1 MVAESIILRL
11 YDEVN
16 EQYLRFMSYLRKNTY
31 TKNEAMEWP
40 VPNYWDALA
49 MILVLAVLVVLVLG
63 AGQMVGHYTLGQK
76 IPISLN
82 PWELPYYALR
92 SVMRM
97 LLALICSLLFTF
109 TVGTLAAKN
118 RHAERLLIPM
128 IDILQSVPV
137 LGYLSFT
144 IVGFL
149 ALFRGSMLGPEC
161 AAIFVIFTAQVWNMT
176 LSFYQSLR
184 NVPKDLQEA
193 AAMFHLSAWQRFWRL
208 DVPFAMP
215 GLLWNA
221 MLSMSG
227 SWVFLV
233 ASEAITVANQN
244 ITLPGIGSYIA
255 LAIEQANKSAI
266 LYVIVAMFV
275 VIFLYDQLL
284 FRPLVAWAEKFKAEE
299 SASEVVPESWV
310 LDLFQQT
317 AFFQFIGGM
326 LTSFGDAFVNM
337 HWFRRRKKGVG
348 KSSSMQWHRVV
359 ILLWNI
365 ILYGAISVAIYIL
378 AKFIFASV
386 TMSQCVHVIY
396 LGFITAIRVMVMIL
410 LSSIIWVPIGVWVG
424 LSPRASQFVQP
435 IAQFLAAFPANLLFP
450 VAAILIVRYQLNANI
465 WTSPLMILGTQWYIL
480 FNVIAGTTAIPKN
493 LKMAVSTLNV
503 RGWLWW
509 KRLVL
514 PGIFPYFITG
524 VITAAGGAW
533 NISIISEFVSWGH
546 IHLYA
551 TGLGAYIAEVTQRG
565 NFPEIALGITV
576 MSLYVL
582 VINRFIWRPLYNLA
596 EEKFQ
601 IR

>member
-1 MVAESIILRL
+1 M
-11 YDEVN
+11 
-16 EQYLRFMSYLRKNTY
+16 QYTNRTY
-31 TKNEAMEWP
+31 TKNEARDWP

-49 MILVLAVLVVLVLG
+49 LILVLAVLVVLVLG
-63 AGQMVGHYTLGQK
+63 AGQMVGHYKLGQV
-76 IPISLN
+76 IPISLS
-82 PWELPYYALR
+82 PWHLPYYALR

-97 LLALICSLLFTF
+97 LLALGCSLIFTF
-109 TVGTLAAKN
+109 TIGTLAAKN
-118 RHAERLLIPM
+118 RHAERILIPM

-137 LGYLSFT
+137 LGYMSFT
-144 IVGFL
+144 IVGFV
-149 ALFRGSMLGPEC
+149 ALFRGSILGPEC
-161 AAIFVIFTAQVWNMT
+161 ASIFVIFTAQVWNMT
-176 LSFYQSLR
+176 LSFYQSVR

-193 AAMFHLSAWQRFWRL
+193 AAMFHLSAWQKFWRL

-255 LAIEQANKSAI
+255 LAIARADKAAI
-266 LYVIVAMFV
+266 VYVIIAMFV

-299 SASEVVPESWV
+299 NASETVPESWV
-310 LDLFQQT
+310 LDLFQQ
-317 AFFQFIGGM
+317 ADFFQFIGGM
-326 LTSFGDAFVNM
+326 LTKFSDAFVNVK
-337 HWFRRRKKGVG
+337 WFRRRR
-348 KSSSMQWHRVV
+348 SSSAIEPHTVAWYRFA
-359 ILLWNI
+359 IIAWNI
-365 ILYGAISVAIYIL
+365 ILYAAIASAIFVL
-378 AKFIFASV
+378 GRFIFSSV
-386 TMSQCVHVIY
+386 TLAESWHVVV
-396 LGFITAIRVMVMIL
+396 LGSITALRVMIVIL
-410 LSSIIWVPIGVWVG
+410 LSSIIWVPIGVWIG
-424 LSPRASQFVQP
+424 LNPKASQIVQP
-435 IAQFLAAFPANLLFP
+435 LAQFLAAFPANLLFP
-450 VAAILIVRYQLNANI
+450 VAAILIVRYHLDPDI

-480 FNVIAGTTAIPKN
+480 FNVIAGTTALPKN

-509 KRLVL
+509 KRFIL

-533 NISIISEFVSWGH
+533 NISIISEAVSWGH
-546 IHLYA
+546 MKLYA
-551 TGLGAYIAEVTQRG
+551 TGLGSFITEVTQAG

-582 VINRFIWRPLYNLA
+582 LINRLIWRPLYNLA

>member
-1 MVAESIILRL
+1 M
-11 YDEVN
+11 
-16 EQYLRFMSYLRKNTY
+16 KNTY
-31 TKNEAMEWP
+31 TKNEATQWP

-49 MILVLAVLVVLVLG
+49 LTLVLAVIVLFAVG
-63 AGQMVGHYTLGQK
+63 ANEMSQHYQLGQV
-76 IPISLN
+76 IPVSLN
-82 PWELPYYALR
+82 PIHLPYYALR
-92 SVMRM
+92 SVMRI
-97 LLALICSLLFTF
+97 LIALCCSLLFTF

-118 RHAERLLIPM
+118 KNAERILIPM

-144 IVGFL
+144 VVGFL
-149 ALFRGSMLGPEC
+149 ALFRGSMMGPEC

-184 NVPKDLQEA
+184 SVPEDLKEA
-193 AAMFHLSAWQRFWRL
+193 TAMFHLSAWQKFWKL
-208 DVPFAMP
+208 EVPFAMP

-244 ITLPGIGSYIA
+244 ITLPGLGSYIA
-255 LAIEQANKSAI
+255 LAISHADKSAI
-266 LYVIVAMFV
+266 LYVIIAMFI

-299 SASEVVPESWV
+299 NASEVVPQSWV
-310 LDLFQQT
+310 LDLFQR
-317 AFFQFIGGM
+317 ADFFQYIGEH
-326 LTSFGDAFVNM
+326 LSQLGDAFVNLKY
-337 HWFRRRKKGVG
+337 FRRRKKTA
-348 KSSSMQWHRVV
+348 VV
-359 ILLWNI
+359 VTVTLWKKIWAIAWNI
-365 ILYGAISVAIYIL
+365 VLYGAIVAAIFIL
-378 AKFIFASV
+378 FNFIFREVPVA
-386 TMSQCVHVIY
+386 QIWNVIY
-396 LGFITAIRVMVMIL
+396 LGFITACRVIAMIL
-410 LSSIIWVPIGVWVG
+410 LSSIIWVPIGVWIG
-424 LSPRASQFVQP
+424 LNPRASQIVQP

-450 VAAILIVRYQLNANI
+450 VAAILIVRYHLNANI

-480 FNVIAGTTAIPKN
+480 FNVIAGTSALPNN
-493 LKMAVSTLNV
+493 LKMAVNTLNV

-509 KRLVL
+509 KRFIL

-533 NISIISEFVSWGH
+533 NISIISEAVTWGSIQLH
-546 IHLYA
+546 A
-551 TGLGAYIAEVTQRG
+551 VGLGAYISEVTQSG
-565 NFPEIALGITV
+565 NFLDIALGITV

-582 VINRFIWRPLYNLA
+582 LVNRCVWRPLYNLA
-596 EEKFQ
+596 EERYQ

>member
-1 MVAESIILRL
+1 M
-11 YDEVN
+11 
-16 EQYLRFMSYLRKNTY
+16 QYIKNTY
-31 TKNEAMEWP
+31 TKNEAIEWP
-40 VPNYWDALA
+40 IPNYWDGLALV
-49 MILVLAVLVVLVLG
+49 LVLAVLVVLVLG
-63 AGQMVGHYTLGQK
+63 AGQMVGHYKIGEV
-76 IPISLN
+76 IPISLS

-97 LLALICSLLFTF
+97 LLALCCSLIFTF
-109 TVGTLAAKN
+109 TIGTLAAKN
-118 RHAERLLIPM
+118 RHAERILIPM

-144 IVGFL
+144 IVGFV
-149 ALFRGSMLGPEC
+149 ALFRGSILGPEC
-161 AAIFVIFTAQVWNMT
+161 ASIFVIFTAQVWNMT
-176 LSFYQSLR
+176 LSFYQSVR

-193 AAMFHLSAWQRFWRL
+193 TAMFHLSAWQRFWRL

-255 LAIEQANKSAI
+255 LAIAHADKSAI
-266 LYVIVAMFV
+266 VYVIIAMFV
-275 VIFLYDQLL
+275 VIFLYDQLI

-299 SASEVVPESWV
+299 NASETVPQSWV
-310 LDLFQQT
+310 LDLFQQA
-317 AFFQFIGGM
+317 AFFQFIGE
-326 LTSFGDAFVNM
+326 LLSKFGDAFVNVR
-337 HWFRRRKKGVG
+337 WLRRRAVG
-348 KSSSMQWHRVV
+348 NGEQMISSWYKIAV
-359 ILLWNI
+359 IAWNV
-365 ILYGAISVAIYIL
+365 ILYGAILL
-378 AKFIFASV
+378 AAFVLGRFIFSSV
-386 TMSQCVHVIY
+386 TLDESLHVVF
-396 LGFITAIRVMVMIL
+396 LGSVTALRVMVVIL
-410 LSSIIWVPIGVWVG
+410 LSAIIWVPVGVWIG
-424 LSPRASQFVQP
+424 LSPKASQIVQP

-450 VAAILIVRYQLNANI
+450 VAAILIVRYHLNTNI

-480 FNVIAGTTAIPKN
+480 FNVIAGTTALPKN

-509 KRLVL
+509 KRFIL

-533 NISIISEFVSWGH
+533 NISIISEAVSWGH
-546 IHLYA
+546 IKLYA
-551 TGLGAYIAEVTQRG
+551 TGLGSFITQVTQNG
-565 NFPEIALGITV
+565 NFQEIALGIAV

-582 VINRFIWRPLYNLA
+582 AINRFIWRPLYNLA
-596 EEKFQ
+596 QEKFQ

>member
-1 MVAESIILRL
+1 MF
-11 YDEVN
+11 YTT
-16 EQYLRFMSYLRKNTY
+16 KKTY
-31 TKNEAMEWP
+31 TKNEAADWP
-40 VPNYWDALA
+40 IPNIWDAMA
-49 MILVLAVLVVLVLG
+49 LVIVLGAIIFLVMG
-63 AGQMVGHYTLGQK
+63 AGQMAGHFHLGQQ

-82 PWELPYYALR
+82 PIHLPYYALR

-97 LLALICSLLFTF
+97 FLALLCSCLFTF
-109 TVGTLAAKN
+109 TIGTLAAKN
-118 RHAERLLIPM
+118 AHAERILVPM
-128 IDILQSVPV
+128 IDVLQSVPV

-144 IVGFL
+144 MVGFIT
-149 ALFRGSMLGPEC
+149 LFHGSMLGPEC
-161 AAIFVIFTAQVWNMT
+161 ASIFVIFTAQVWNMT
-176 LSFYQSLR
+176 LSFYQSMR
-184 NVPKDLQEA
+184 NVPKDLKEA

-208 DVPFAMP
+208 EVPFAMP

-233 ASEAITVANQN
+233 ASEAMTVANHH
-244 ITLPGIGSYIA
+244 ITLPGIGSYIG
-255 LAIEQANKSAI
+255 LAIQHADKTAI
-266 LYVIVAMFV
+266 AYVIIAMFI
-275 VIFLYDQLL
+275 VIFLYDQLI

-299 SASEVVPESWV
+299 DANENPPQSWL
-310 LDLFQQT
+310 LDLFQR
-317 AFFQFIGGM
+317 ADFFQYIGGTLSFIG
-326 LTSFGDAFVNM
+326 DYIVNFSA
-337 HWFRRRKKGVG
+337 FRRRQVTA
-348 KSSSMQWHRVV
+348 KSVAPAAWRQVV
-359 ILLWNI
+359 LFLWNV
-365 ILYGAISVAIYIL
+365 ILYGAIIAAVVVL
-378 AKFIFASV
+378 GRFIFRAVSLHQALHVVDLGLV
-386 TMSQCVHVIY
+386 TA
-396 LGFITAIRVMVMIL
+396 LRVMVMII
-410 LSSIIWVPIGVWVG
+410 LSSIIWVPIGVWIG

-450 VAAILIVRYQLNANI
+450 VAAIMIVRYHLNANI

-480 FNVIAGTTAIPKN
+480 FNVIAGTMALPKN

-509 KRLVL
+509 KRFIL

-533 NISIISEFVSWGH
+533 NISIISEAVSWGSIQLH
-546 IHLYA
+546 AI
-551 TGLGAYIAEVTQRG
+551 GLGAFITEVTKRG

-582 VINRFIWRPLYNLA
+582 LINRLIWRPLYNLA